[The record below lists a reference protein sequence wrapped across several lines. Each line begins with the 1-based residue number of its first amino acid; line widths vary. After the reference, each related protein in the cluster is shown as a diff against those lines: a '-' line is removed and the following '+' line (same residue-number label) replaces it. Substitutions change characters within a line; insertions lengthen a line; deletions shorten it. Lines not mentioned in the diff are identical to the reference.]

1 MYNCLMD
8 YFEEIQEDLNK
19 HSDGID
25 PMTIEIIKLSER
37 VKVFSKFRQLI
48 HEKESQNDEVAAN
61 VLGWA
66 YEKLAE
72 F

>member
-8 YFEEIQEDLNK
+8 YFEEIQADLNK
-19 HSDGID
+19 HTDGID

-37 VKVFSKFRQLI
+37 VKIFSKFRQLI
-48 HEKESQNDEVAAN
+48 HEKESQNDDVAAN

-66 YEKLAE
+66 YEKLADL
-72 F
+72 